1 MELERSSLKSMG
13 SSYSSTVKLPS
24 DDRNTL
30 GSFLP
35 DPIEMDQEE
44 EEEAQVYDDDAE
56 VFPRDLVDPNAPRI
70 DAD

>member
-1 MELERSSLKSMG
+1 MG
-13 SSYSSTVKLPS
+13 PSATKPPTV
-24 DDRNTL
+24 DERNTL

-44 EEEAQVYDDDAE
+44 EEVYDDDTE
-56 VFPRDLVDPNAPRI
+56 VFPRDLIDPNAPRI